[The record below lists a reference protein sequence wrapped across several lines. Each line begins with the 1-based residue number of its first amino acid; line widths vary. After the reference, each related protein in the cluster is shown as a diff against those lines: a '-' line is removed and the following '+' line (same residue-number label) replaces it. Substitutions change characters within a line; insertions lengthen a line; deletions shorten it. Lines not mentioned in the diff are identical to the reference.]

1 VVKPT
6 TIRTVLS
13 VALSHSWPVHDLDMK
28 NAFLHDTLTQTVY
41 CKKPSGFVDTTH
53 PDHVCHVNKSLY
65 GLKQASRSCYS
76 RFGSHILSLG
86 FVGAQSDTSLFI
98 YHHGSDTAYLLLY
111 VDDIVLIVSST
122 LLPRRI
128 IVALTTKFAM
138 KDLGSLHHFLGVS
151 VTPHNG
157 LFLSQHQYML
167 GILDRAGMVDC
178 KPCSTLV
185 DTCAK
190 LSASGT
196 LCLMP
201 LITAGLLG
209 LCST

>member
-1 VVKPT
+1 
-6 TIRTVLS
+6 
-13 VALSHSWPVHDLDMK
+13 
-28 NAFLHDTLTQTVY
+28 
-41 CKKPSGFVDTTH
+41 
-53 PDHVCHVNKSLY
+53 VCHVNKSLY

-76 RFGSHILSLG
+76 RFGSHILPLG

-98 YHHGSDTAYLLLY
+98 YHHGSDTTYLLLY

-157 LFLSQHQYML
+157 LFLLSYPVPRKRERSLH
-167 GILDRAGMVDC
+167 
-178 KPCSTLV
+178 
-185 DTCAK
+185 TCAQDVQ
-190 LSASGT
+190 
-196 LCLMP
+196 
-201 LITAGLLG
+201 ITRMA
-209 LCST
+209 TI